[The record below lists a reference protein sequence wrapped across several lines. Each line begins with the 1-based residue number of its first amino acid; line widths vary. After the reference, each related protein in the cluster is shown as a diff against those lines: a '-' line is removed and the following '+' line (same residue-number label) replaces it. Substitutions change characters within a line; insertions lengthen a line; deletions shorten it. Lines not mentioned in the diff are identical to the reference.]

1 MRALKDLMVKNGS
14 APVQQKRELDDKTVF
29 FAFEKVVASW
39 YGFKG
44 RENIF
49 PEDWKDGTLSI
60 RVRSSLWLNEVA
72 FGDKESFEMKDDL
85 LESEWEKFM
94 EVNPVDQDHYAPV
107 KMFFKAYVTD
117 EKVREIIASRQTGRF

>member
-60 RVRSSLWLNEVA
+60 RVRSSLWLNEL
-72 FGDKESFEMKDDL
+72 L
-85 LESEWEKFM
+85 LEKEKLRSA
-94 EVNPVDQDHYAPV
+94 VNDFLGEKQV
-107 KMFFKAYVTD
+107 KHITFK
-117 EKVREIIASRQTGRF
+117 RG